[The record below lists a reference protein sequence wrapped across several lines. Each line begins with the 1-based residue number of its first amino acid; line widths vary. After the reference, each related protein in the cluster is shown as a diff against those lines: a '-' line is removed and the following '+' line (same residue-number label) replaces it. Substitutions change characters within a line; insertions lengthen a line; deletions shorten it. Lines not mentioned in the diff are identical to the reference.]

1 MDAAWLAL
9 GGVALSAFLSATLL
23 PGNSELALSAFLYRW
38 PDWLW
43 PALLLATLANSAGSA
58 TSLWLGSRVP
68 PKTLSPRLQRWFD
81 RFGPAVLSLAWMPFI
96 GDALPLAAGWLRLPK
111 LSCLLWLTVGKAAR
125 YAVLA
130 WGVLFWRPH

>member
-43 PALLLATLANSAGSA
+43 
-58 TSLWLGSRVP
+58 
-68 PKTLSPRLQRWFD
+68 
-81 RFGPAVLSLAWMPFI
+81 
-96 GDALPLAAGWLRLPK
+96 
-111 LSCLLWLTVGKAAR
+111 
-125 YAVLA
+125 
-130 WGVLFWRPH
+130 